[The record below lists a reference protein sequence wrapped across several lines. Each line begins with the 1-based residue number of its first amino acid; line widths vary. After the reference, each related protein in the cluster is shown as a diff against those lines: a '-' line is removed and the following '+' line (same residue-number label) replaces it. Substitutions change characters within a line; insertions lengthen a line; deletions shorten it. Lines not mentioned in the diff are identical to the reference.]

1 MHLLSPPL
9 PPPLS
14 VVHVVR
20 PTHHHRT
27 VEFEPT
33 KPDRSRTITHMHG
46 AGGWY
51 TSMRVYD
58 VSVAHTFTYP
68 HWAISP

>member
-1 MHLLSPPL
+1 
-9 PPPLS
+9 
-14 VVHVVR
+14 
-20 PTHHHRT
+20 
-27 VEFEPT
+27 
-33 KPDRSRTITHMHG
+33 MHG

-68 HWAISP
+68 HWAISPWLLCHEHCDPAHP

>member
-1 MHLLSPPL
+1 M
-9 PPPLS
+9 
-14 VVHVVR
+14 HVVR

-27 VEFEPT
+27 GDFEPT

-46 AGGWY
+46 ADGWY

-68 HWAISP
+68 HRAIFPRLLCHEHRDPAHP